1 MLRNVVISTSI
12 DNILDSQDLLPTGVG
27 TTGWLL
33 HEENSETLSPVSG
46 VDEDIAEPGEGR
58 CVGDP
63 TAYPYLLP
71 PLRGVA
77 PEGDGARY
85 RTSHELEGPALGP
98 VTLFAQPPVDPIQV
112 KMVLVVAHPVAVVP
126 PPVHRAEP
134 TGAVTR
140 QLLPG
145 PRNPPG
151 EAGEHCKTA
160 SAEKNPEIAT
170 RTHTSACLDQRNI
183 FG

>member
-85 RTSHELEGPALGP
+85 RTSP
-98 VTLFAQPPVDPIQV
+98 
-112 KMVLVVAHPVAVVP
+112 
-126 PPVHRAEP
+126 RARG
-134 TGAVTR
+134 T
-140 QLLPG
+140 G
-145 PRNPPG
+145 PRPSNSLRSTTCGPDPGQDGPGRRSPSSRRAASSPSRRAYGRRYKAAVARAAKPAGRGRRALQDGERRKEPGDCNPDAH
-151 EAGEHCKTA
+151 ECV
-160 SAEKNPEIAT
+160 S
-170 RTHTSACLDQRNI
+170 
-183 FG
+183 